1 MRYTAAAAFASLAM
15 LAVTFPVG
23 SSSDMTL
30 QRLAGTVGYQS
41 STASTMTPVAIS
53 QTFANDAY
61 ASTQLQSIAVLDFP
75 DDSHITLGGGSVI
88 QVHALISKRT
98 HPRKHQEPI
107 VWQGSMIRLPSDGSV
122 LRFDIHQPYDGDET
136 YIVSTRFARIAIRGT
151 VALLSDNLSGDV
163 LTCLDCGAGDVVA
176 DVGGND
182 FALLNGETLRIR
194 SSGRVSL
201 EDTNPAVLQSFVD
214 AGLSTYVP
222 APAPLFQRP
231 PPRWKIKL

>member
-1 MRYTAAAAFASLAM
+1 MRYTATAVFVFLAM
-15 LAVTFPVG
+15 LAGALPVG

-41 STASTMTPVAIS
+41 STSSIITPVAIS
-53 QTFANDAY
+53 QTFENDAY
-61 ASTQLQSIAVLDFP
+61 ASTQTQSVAVLDFP
-75 DDSHITLGGGSVI
+75 DDSHVTLGGSSVI
-88 QVHALISKRT
+88 QVHALISKIK

-107 VWQGSMIRLPSDGSV
+107 VWEGSMIRLPSDGSV

-176 DVGGND
+176 EVGGND
-182 FALLNGETLRIR
+182 FALLNGETLRIH
-194 SSGRVSL
+194 STGRVSL

-222 APAPLFQRP
+222 PPTPLFQKPR
-231 PPRWKIKL
+231 PRWKIKL